1 MVRVR
6 CVSLPKGSIWQAIGE
21 RPWIGLGLALVVI
34 LLDQW
39 SKQLAMDT
47 LQFRQPEAVT
57 SWFDWM
63 LTYNTGAAFSFLAE
77 AGGWQRWVLTG
88 VAATV
93 SVFIVIW
100 LFRLAPSDRGLV
112 LPLGLILGG
121 AMGNLIDRVLLG
133 HVVDFISLH
142 YRGWYWPAFNV
153 ADSAITAGAAWW
165 LGIALLGGS
174 SPSEEAPVS

>member
-6 CVSLPKGSIWQAIGE
+6 CVSLPEDRISQAIGE
-21 RPWIGLGLALVVI
+21 RPWIGLALAVVVV

-39 SKQLAMDT
+39 SKQLAIDT
-47 LQFRQPEAVT
+47 LQFRQPELVT

-77 AGGWQRWVLTG
+77 AGGWQRWFLAG
-88 VAATV
+88 VALVV
-93 SVFIVIW
+93 SVFIAVW
-100 LFRLAPSDRGLV
+100 LFRLSPSDRGLV

-121 AMGNLIDRVLLG
+121 AMGNLIDRILLG

-153 ADSAITAGAAWW
+153 ADSAITAGAVWS
-165 LGIALLGGS
+165 LGLALLGGS
-174 SPSEEAPVS
+174 SPSKEAPVS

>member
-6 CVSLPKGSIWQAIGE
+6 CVSLPKGSVWQVIGE
-21 RPWIGLGLALVVI
+21 RPWIGLVLALVVI

-77 AGGWQRWVLTG
+77 AGGWQRWFLTG
-88 VAATV
+88 VAVAV

-100 LFRLAPSDRGLV
+100 LFRLTPSDRGLV

-121 AMGNLIDRVLLG
+121 GMGNLIDRVLLG

-153 ADSAITAGAAWW
+153 ADSAITAGAAWVV
-165 LGIALLGGS
+165 IALLGGS